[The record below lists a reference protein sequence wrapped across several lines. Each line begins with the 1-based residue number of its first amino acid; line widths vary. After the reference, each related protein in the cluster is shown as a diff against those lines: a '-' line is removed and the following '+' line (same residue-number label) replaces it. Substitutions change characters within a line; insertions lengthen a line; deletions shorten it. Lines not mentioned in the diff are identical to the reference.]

1 VGHNHGTG
9 DGVFGEESN
18 MNLVYLPKSSKAL
31 GCRRVFRKKDNEQYM
46 IRLVAKEYSQ
56 NEGINY
62 NEIFSSIVKYTSIR
76 LLLAIVAQGD
86 LELEQFDVKIK
97 FSIW

>member
-1 VGHNHGTG
+1 MGHNHGIG

-62 NEIFSSIVKYTSIR
+62 NEIFSSVVKHTSIR
-76 LLLAIVAQGD
+76 MLLAIVVQFD
-86 LELEQFDVKIK
+86 LELEQMTSK
-97 FSIW
+97 